1 MSFQIFNF
9 ISNQFNIKDESKII
23 NMKKKL
29 NFWVTML
36 ENNYNDYIN
45 VTKKVMIPTIPLSMD
60 CCIGQWCR
68 CIRGPLCYL
77 PLFRHILLLGVEE
90 GCRQKF

>member
-36 ENNYNDYIN
+36 EKNYNDNIK
-45 VTKKVMIPTIPLSMD
+45 VTNKVMIPTILLSMD
-60 CCIGQWCR
+60 CCIDQC
-68 CIRGPLCYL
+68 CKCMS
-77 PLFRHILLLGVEE
+77 
-90 GCRQKF
+90 